1 MAKLIS
7 YPLSVLY
14 YLLFGFTLILFDGIQ
29 RICYFIL
36 GFKAHRA
43 SIIALNFFLLRCLNI
58 LGTRFVFECPFTL
71 EKNQPYIFV
80 ANHQS
85 TYDIP
90 PLIWYLRKAYPKF
103 VGKKELGK
111 GIPSISFNL
120 RNGSAVLIDR
130 KNPKQALQDIKAFG
144 EKLAETNS
152 SIVIFPE
159 GTRSNSA
166 KPRTF
171 RLGGL
176 KQLIDAMPEA
186 KLVGITINNSWKL
199 SRYGYFPMGA
209 GAKIKLKLHTPVD
222 CPRDNVMETLQ
233 QLEKTITADINS

>member
-7 YPLSVLY
+7 YPLSLLY

-29 RICYFIL
+29 RICYFVL

-43 SIIALNFFLLRCLNI
+43 SIIALNFLLLRCLNI
-58 LGTRFVFECPFTL
+58 LGTRFVVNCPFVL
-71 EKNQPYIFV
+71 EKNQSYIFI

-130 KNPKQALQDIKAFG
+130 KKPKQALQDIKAFG
-144 EKLAETNS
+144 EKLAATNS

-166 KPRTF
+166 KPRAF

-176 KQLIDAMPEA
+176 KQLIDVMPEA

-199 SRYGYFPMGA
+199 SRYGYFPMGI
-209 GAKIKLKLHTPVD
+209 GAKITLKIHTPVD
-222 CPRDNVMETLQ
+222 CPRDNVIETLQ
-233 QLEKTITADINS
+233 QLEKNIIAEIDS

>member
-1 MAKLIS
+1 MAKLMS

-43 SIIALNFFLLRCLNI
+43 SIIALNFLLLRCLNI
-58 LGTRFVFECPFTL
+58 LGTRFVCECPFTI
-71 EKNQPYIFV
+71 EKNQSYIFI

-103 VGKKELGK
+103 VGKKDLGK

-159 GTRSNSA
+159 GTRSNST

-176 KQLIDAMPEA
+176 KQLIDAMPKA

>member
-1 MAKLIS
+1 
-7 YPLSVLY
+7 
-14 YLLFGFTLILFDGIQ
+14 
-29 RICYFIL
+29 
-36 GFKAHRA
+36 
-43 SIIALNFFLLRCLNI
+43 
-58 LGTRFVFECPFTL
+58 
-71 EKNQPYIFV
+71 
-80 ANHQS
+80 
-85 TYDIP
+85 
-90 PLIWYLRKAYPKF
+90 

-144 EKLAETNS
+144 EKLAETNG

-166 KPRTF
+166 KPRAF

-209 GAKIKLKLHTPVD
+209 GAKIKLKMHTPVD

>member
-1 MAKLIS
+1 MAKLMS

-14 YLLFGFTLILFDGIQ
+14 YLLFGLTLILFDGIQ
-29 RICYFIL
+29 RMCYFIL

-43 SIIALNFFLLRCLNI
+43 SIIALNFLLLRCLNI
-58 LGTRFVFECPFTL
+58 LGTRFVCECPFTL
-71 EKNQPYIFV
+71 EKNQSYIFV

-90 PLIWYLRKAYPKF
+90 PLIWYLRKAYPRF

-120 RNGSAVLIDR
+120 RNSGAVLIDR

-144 EKLAETNS
+144 AKLAETNS

-166 KPRTF
+166 KPKPF

-176 KQLIDAMPEA
+176 KQLVDVMPDA

-199 SRYGYFPMGA
+199 SRYGYFPMGT
-209 GAKIKLKLHTPVD
+209 GAQIKLKVHTPVD
-222 CPRDNVMETLQ
+222 CPSDNALATLE
-233 QLEKTITADINS
+233 QLEKTITADIIS

>member
-1 MAKLIS
+1 MAKLMS

-43 SIIALNFFLLRCLNI
+43 SIIALNFLLLRCLNI

-71 EKNQPYIFV
+71 EKNQTYIFV

-90 PLIWYLRKAYPKF
+90 PLIWYLRKAYPRF

-120 RNGSAVLIDR
+120 RNSGAVLIDR

-144 EKLAETNS
+144 AKLAETNS

-166 KPRTF
+166 KPKPF

-176 KQLIDAMPEA
+176 KQLVDVMPDA

-199 SRYGYFPMGA
+199 SRYGYFPMGT
-209 GAKIKLKLHTPVD
+209 GAQIKLKVHTPVD
-222 CPRDNVMETLQ
+222 CPSDNALATLEH
-233 QLEKTITADINS
+233 LEKTINADIVS

>member
-1 MAKLIS
+1 MAKLIA

-14 YLLFGFTLILFDGIQ
+14 YLLFGCTLILFDGIQ
-29 RICYFIL
+29 RICYFVFGL
-36 GFKAHRA
+36 KAHRT
-43 SIIALNFFLLRCLNI
+43 SIIVLNFLLLRCLNT

-71 EKNQPYIFV
+71 EKNQSYIFV

-90 PLIWYLRKAYPKF
+90 PLIWYLRKAYPRF

-120 RNGSAVLIDR
+120 RNSGAVLIDR
-130 KNPKQALQDIKAFG
+130 KNSKQALQDIKAFG
-144 EKLAETNS
+144 AKLAEMNS

-166 KPRTF
+166 KPKPF

-176 KQLIDAMPEA
+176 KQLVDVMPDA

-199 SRYGYFPMGA
+199 SRYGYFPMGT
-209 GAKIKLKLHTPVD
+209 GAQIKLKVHTPVD
-222 CPRDNVMETLQ
+222 CPSDNALATLE
-233 QLEKTITADINS
+233 QLEKTITADIIS

>member
-7 YPLSVLY
+7 YPLSILY
-14 YLLFGFTLILFDGIQ
+14 YLFFGLTLILFDGVQ

-36 GFKAHRA
+36 GKKAHRI
-43 SIIALNFFLLRCLNI
+43 SIIVLNFLLLRCLNI
-58 LGTRFVFECPFTL
+58 LGTRFVLDCPFTL
-71 EKNQPYIFV
+71 EKAQSYIFV

-120 RNGSAVLIDR
+120 RSCSAVLIDR
-130 KNPKQALQDIKAFG
+130 KKPKQALQDIKSFG
-144 EKLAETNS
+144 EKLAKTNG

-166 KPRTF
+166 KPRPF

-176 KQLIDAMPEA
+176 KQLVDVMPEA

-199 SRYGYFPMGA
+199 SRFGYFPMGV
-209 GAKIKLKLHTPVD
+209 GAKIKLKMHPPVD
-222 CPRDNVMETLQ
+222 CPRDQVMETLEE
-233 QLEKTITADINS
+233 LEKTITVDINS

>member
-1 MAKLIS
+1 MAKLMS

-43 SIIALNFFLLRCLNI
+43 SIIALNFLLLRCLNI
-58 LGTRFVFECPFTL
+58 LGTRFVCECPFTI
-71 EKNQPYIFV
+71 EKNQSYIFI

-159 GTRSNSA
+159 GTRSNST

>member
-14 YLLFGFTLILFDGIQ
+14 YLLFGFTLIFFDGIQ
-29 RICYFIL
+29 RICYFVI

-43 SIIALNFFLLRCLNI
+43 SIIILNLLLLRCLNI
-58 LGTRFVFECPFTL
+58 LGNRFVFECPFTL
-71 EKNQPYIFV
+71 EKNQSYIFV

-144 EKLAETNS
+144 EKLAETNG

-166 KPRTF
+166 KPRAF

-209 GAKIKLKLHTPVD
+209 GAKIKLKMHTPVD

>member
-1 MAKLIS
+1 MAKLMS

-43 SIIALNFFLLRCLNI
+43 SIIALNFLLLRCLNI
-58 LGTRFVFECPFTL
+58 LGTRFVCECPFTI
-71 EKNQPYIFV
+71 EKNQSYIFV

-103 VGKKELGK
+103 VGKKDLGK

-159 GTRSNSA
+159 GTRSNST

-176 KQLIDAMPEA
+176 KQLIDAMPKA

-222 CPRDNVMETLQ
+222 CPSDNVMETLQ

>member
-1 MAKLIS
+1 MAKLMS

-43 SIIALNFFLLRCLNI
+43 SIIALNFLLLRCLNI
-58 LGTRFVFECPFTL
+58 LGTRFVCECPFTI
-71 EKNQPYIFV
+71 EKNQSYIFV

-159 GTRSNSA
+159 GTRSNST

-176 KQLIDAMPEA
+176 KQLIDAMPKA

>member
-1 MAKLIS
+1 MLVGICTFL
-7 YPLSVLY
+7 LSP
-14 YLLFGFTLILFDGIQ
+14 FLILSTLKASWYP
-29 RICYFIL
+29 YFYKLARFWSLCIL
-36 GFKAHRA
+36 AGMGFYW
-43 SIIALNFFLLRCLNI
+43 SIDWDQK
-58 LGTRFVFECPFTL
+58 L
-71 EKNQPYIFV
+71 EKGQSYIFV

-130 KNPKQALQDIKAFG
+130 KNPKQALHDIKAFG
-144 EKLAETNS
+144 EKLAETNG

-166 KPRTF
+166 KPRAF

-199 SRYGYFPMGA
+199 SRYGYFPMGS
-209 GAKIKLKLHTPVD
+209 GAKIKLKMHTPVD
-222 CPRDNVMETLQ
+222 CPRDNIMETLQ

>member
-7 YPLSVLY
+7 YPLSLLY

-29 RICYFIL
+29 RICYFVL

-43 SIIALNFFLLRCLNI
+43 SIIALNFLLLRCLNI
-58 LGTRFVFECPFTL
+58 LGTRFVVNCPFVL
-71 EKNQPYIFV
+71 EKNQSYIFI

-130 KNPKQALQDIKAFG
+130 KKPKQALQDIKAFG
-144 EKLAETNS
+144 EKLAATNS

-166 KPRTF
+166 KPRAF

-176 KQLIDAMPEA
+176 KQLIDVMPEA

-199 SRYGYFPMGA
+199 SRYGYFPMGV
-209 GAKIKLKLHTPVD
+209 GAKITLKIHTPVD

-233 QLEKTITADINS
+233 QLEKNIIAEIDS

>member
-1 MAKLIS
+1 MAKLMS

-43 SIIALNFFLLRCLNI
+43 SIIALNFLLLRCLNI
-58 LGTRFVFECPFTL
+58 LGTRFVCECPFTI
-71 EKNQPYIFV
+71 EKNQSYIFV

-103 VGKKELGK
+103 VGKKDLGK

-159 GTRSNSA
+159 GTRSNST

-176 KQLIDAMPEA
+176 KQLIDAMPKA

>member
-1 MAKLIS
+1 MAKLMS

-43 SIIALNFFLLRCLNI
+43 SIIALNFLLLRCLNI
-58 LGTRFVFECPFTL
+58 LGTRFVCECPFTI
-71 EKNQPYIFV
+71 EKNQSYIFV

-159 GTRSNSA
+159 GTRSNST

>member
-1 MAKLIS
+1 MAKLIA

-14 YLLFGFTLILFDGIQ
+14 YLLFGCILILFDAIQ
-29 RICYFIL
+29 RICYFVF

-43 SIIALNFFLLRCLNI
+43 SIIVLSYFLLRCLNI
-58 LGTRFVFECPFTL
+58 LGTRFVFECPFIL
-71 EKNQPYIFV
+71 EKNQSYIFV

-90 PLIWYLRKAYPKF
+90 PLIWYLRKAYPRF

-120 RNGSAVLIDR
+120 RNSGAVLIDR

-144 EKLAETNS
+144 AKLAETNS

-166 KPRTF
+166 KPKPF

-176 KQLIDAMPEA
+176 KQLVDVMPDA

-209 GAKIKLKLHTPVD
+209 AAQIKLKVHTPVN
-222 CPRDNVMETLQ
+222 CPSDNALATLE
-233 QLEKTITADINS
+233 QLEKTITADIVS

>member
-1 MAKLIS
+1 MAKLLA

-14 YLLFGFTLILFDGIQ
+14 YLFFGFTLILFDGIQ
-29 RICYFIL
+29 RICYYIF
-36 GFKAHRA
+36 GFRAHRA
-43 SIIALNFFLLRCLNI
+43 SIIVLNFLLLRCLNI
-58 LGTRFVFECPFTL
+58 LGTRFTLECPFDF
-71 EKNQPYIFV
+71 EQNQSYIFV

-90 PLIWYLRKAYPKF
+90 PLIWYLRKSYPKF

-130 KNPKQALQDIKAFG
+130 KNPKQALQDIKIFG
-144 EKLAETNS
+144 EKLATTNS

-159 GTRSNSA
+159 GTRSNSS
-166 KPRTF
+166 KPKPF

-176 KQLIDAMPEA
+176 KQLIDVMPQA
-186 KLVGITINNSWKL
+186 KLVGITITNSWKL
-199 SRYGYFPMGA
+199 SRYGYFPMGV
-209 GAKIKLKLHTPVD
+209 GAKIKIKIHPPIAIPKDNIADSLHH
-222 CPRDNVMETLQ
+222 
-233 QLEKTITADINS
+233 LEQKITGAMPS

>member
-29 RICYFIL
+29 RICYFVL

-43 SIIALNFFLLRCLNI
+43 SIIALNFLLLRCLNI
-58 LGTRFVFECPFTL
+58 LGTRFVVNCPFEL
-71 EKNQPYIFV
+71 EKNQSYIFV

-85 TYDIP
+85 TFDIP

-130 KNPKQALQDIKAFG
+130 KKPKQALQDIKAFG
-144 EKLAETNS
+144 EKLAATNG

-166 KPRTF
+166 KPRAF

-176 KQLIDAMPEA
+176 KQLIDVMPEA

-199 SRYGYFPMGA
+199 SRYGYFPMGV
-209 GAKIKLKLHTPVD
+209 GAKITLKMHIPVD

-233 QLEKTITADINS
+233 QLEKNIIAEIDS

>member
-14 YLLFGFTLILFDGIQ
+14 YLLFGFTLIFFDGIQ
-29 RICYFIL
+29 RICYFVI

-43 SIIALNFFLLRCLNI
+43 SIIILNLLLLRCLNI
-58 LGTRFVFECPFTL
+58 LGNRFVFECLFTL
-71 EKNQPYIFV
+71 EKNQSYIFV

-130 KNPKQALQDIKAFG
+130 KNPKQALHDIKAFG
-144 EKLAETNS
+144 EKLAETNG

-159 GTRSNSA
+159 GKRSNSA
-166 KPRTF
+166 KPRAF

-222 CPRDNVMETLQ
+222 CPRDNVIETLR